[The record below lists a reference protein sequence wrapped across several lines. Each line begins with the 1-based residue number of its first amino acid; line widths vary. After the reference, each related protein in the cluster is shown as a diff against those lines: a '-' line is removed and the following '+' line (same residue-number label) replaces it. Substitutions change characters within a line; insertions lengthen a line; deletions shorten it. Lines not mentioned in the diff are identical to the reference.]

1 LIKDLLNTKFEKVI
15 FNRREHMRLNL
26 LKLPIV
32 ILILAVLYSC
42 SSSDEITKKKDE
54 ALNNKGNVVAEMLEQ
69 ARQFYLN
76 ALEKQNLNLIEE
88 AVQNYESALTI
99 INNLSYYPGVDDN
112 EAYIE
117 LETAIIEDYKS
128 YVDSLPEL
136 PPGVSLAALEEW
148 MKGYVSE
155 IEISEDEKQER
166 EIIPA
171 DIPLEVN
178 GYVEQ
183 YLTYFTGKGERS
195 MRLWLERSGKY
206 FPMMS
211 SIFAA
216 EGVPKQLIY
225 LSMMESGLN
234 PTARSWARAV
244 GLWQFIKST
253 GNLYGLEG
261 GFYYDE
267 RRDPVKS
274 TTAAAKHLKDLYNS
288 LGDWYLALS
297 AYNCGEGRVRRA
309 MHKSGA
315 NDFWSL
321 RKYLPKETRNYV
333 PQYIAVCIIA
343 MDPVAYGFN
352 NIEFHKPYQFETYNV
367 PGAVDLGYLAT
378 ISGTDLETLQD
389 MNPEL
394 TQLST
399 PPDFP
404 GGYPLKIPKGSLD
417 QFAAQMQNIPESA
430 RRTFLVHE
438 VRKGETLNKIAKKY
452 GVTIYELA
460 DANNISTK
468 SKLYVGV
475 PLRIPVLVN
484 PNENDYSYNTDV
496 TIAQDNGNKTD
507 QEYVSPYASLNGNNN
522 ESVDLTVN
530 EVDESVSELT
540 AQNDESLLA
549 ESDLEEKE
557 SVGTIQAIIP
567 EGYVSV
573 AYRVKKDDSLL
584 GIADLFNSRV
594 SDVRNWN
601 NIPYTSSIRVGQ
613 QLTLYVPQ
621 DKQNYY
627 ASLDKSTEIVEK
639 APKVY
644 TETSKQSYVYHKIS
658 RGENLGLI
666 ATQYGVSIAAIK
678 EWNNLNNNKIVAG
691 KKLKIYTDESYA
703 PISTDVASKN
713 TKGSI
718 NYYKVRKGDS
728 LSRIATKYHVSV
740 SELKKWNGLT
750 SNKINA
756 GQTLKL
762 YSSGSSGA
770 LVESTSPPAGNVS
783 YHKIKSGETIGGIA
797 EMYKVSASSIRE
809 WNNISGNK
817 IIAGTTLKIYSD
829 ASPNIVSNNAKQKTE
844 LTSESI
850 NHQIQSGETI
860 IGISESYGVS
870 VEDIKRWNNLSS
882 SKIVAGKTLIIYS
895 SGNGN
900 HKVSSTTVTQ
910 KTVKSE
916 VHKVNKGETLGGIAE
931 KYKVSI
937 ASIQQLNNISGN
949 KIIAGQDLKIPQ
961 STGTTSQKSKD
972 GLHTVENGET
982 LYSIAIK
989 YNTSVQKIKKLN
1001 NLSSSKIIVGQKL
1014 KVS

>member
-1 LIKDLLNTKFEKVI
+1 
-15 FNRREHMRLNL
+15 MRLNL
-26 LKLPIV
+26 FKWPI
-32 ILILAVLYSC
+32 ILISLVIFYSC
-42 SSSDEITKKKDE
+42 GGSDEITKKKDD
-54 ALNNKGNVVAEMLEQ
+54 AINNKGNVVTEMLEQ
-69 ARQFYLN
+69 ARQFYLT

-88 AVQNYESALTI
+88 AVKNYESALRI
-99 INNLSYYPGVDDN
+99 INNLSYYPGVDNN

-128 YVDSLPEL
+128 YVDGLEEL

-155 IEISEDEKQER
+155 IELSDDTKDQR
-166 EIIPA
+166 EVIPA

-211 SIFAA
+211 GIFAA

-253 GNLYGLEG
+253 GSLYGLEG
-261 GFYYDE
+261 SFYFDE

-274 TTAAAKHLKDLYNS
+274 SNAAARHLKDLYNS
-288 LGDWYLALS
+288 LGDWYLALA

-309 MHKSGA
+309 IQKSGSD
-315 NDFWSL
+315 DFWSV
-321 RKYLPKETRNYV
+321 RKHLPKETRNYV

-352 NIEFHKPYQFETYNV
+352 DIEFHKPYQIETYNV

-378 ISGTDLETLQD
+378 ISGTDLETIQD

-399 PPDFP
+399 PPDYP
-404 GGYPLKIPKGSLD
+404 GGYPLKIPKGSLE
-417 QFAAQMQNIPESA
+417 QFASQMQNIPESA

-438 VRKGETLNKIAKKY
+438 VRKGESLNKIAKNY
-452 GVTIYELA
+452 GVTVYELA

-484 PNENDYSYNTDV
+484 PNQNDYSYNTDISV
-496 TIAQDNGNKTD
+496 AQDNGNKTD
-507 QEYVSPYASLNGNNN
+507 QEYVSPYSSLNGTNN
-522 ESVDLTVN
+522 ENVDVSIN
-530 EVDESVSELT
+530 EIDESVSGSTTGDETLLT
-540 AQNDESLLA
+540 ESYT
-549 ESDLEEKE
+549 EEKE
-557 SVGTIQAIIP
+557 SVGTIEAIIP
-567 EGYVSV
+567 EGYASV
-573 AYRVKKDDSLL
+573 TYRVKKDDSLL

-601 NIPYTSSIRVGQ
+601 NIPYTSSIRIGQ
-613 QLTLYVPQ
+613 QLTIYVPQ

-627 ASLDKSTEIVEK
+627 ASLDKSTEIEEK
-639 APKVY
+639 APNVY
-644 TETSKQSYVYHKIS
+644 TETSKSSYVYHTIN

-678 EWNNLNNNKIVAG
+678 EWNNLDNNKIIAG

-703 PISTDVASKN
+703 TLSTDVVKN
-713 TKGSI
+713 TKG
-718 NYYKVRKGDS
+718 NVYYYKVRKGDTIS
-728 LSRIATKYHVSV
+728 EIAERYHVS
-740 SELKKWNGLT
+740 STELKKWNGLK
-750 SNKINA
+750 SNSIKF

-762 YSSGSSGA
+762 YTNESTTS
-770 LVESTSPPAGNVS
+770 LVESTSSPKSNVN
-783 YHKIKSGETIGGIA
+783 YHKVKSGETIGGIA
-797 EMYKVSASSIRE
+797 EQYQVFASSIRE
-809 WNNISGNK
+809 WNGISGNK
-817 IIAGTTLKIYSD
+817 IIAGETLKIYSNV
-829 ASPNIVSNNAKQKTE
+829 SVNVVSNDVSQKTE
-844 LTSESI
+844 LTSESL
-850 NHQIQSGETI
+850 NHQIQPGETI
-860 IGISESYGVS
+860 IGISELYGVS
-870 VEDIKRWNNLSS
+870 VENIKRWNNLSS
-882 SKIVAGKTLIIYS
+882 SKIIAGKSLIIYS
-895 SGNGN
+895 NGNGN
-900 HKVSSTTVTQ
+900 HNKVSTTTVS
-910 KTVKSE
+910 KNSGSPE
-916 VHKVNKGETLGGIAE
+916 IHKVKKGETLGGIAE
-931 KYKVSI
+931 NYNVSV
-937 ASIQQLNNISGN
+937 ASLRQVNNIKGN

-961 STGTTSQKSKD
+961 TTGTASQKPKD
-972 GLHTVENGET
+972 GYHTVENGET

-989 YNTSVQKIKKLN
+989 YNTSVQKIKTLN
-1001 NLSSSKIIVGQKL
+1001 NLSTSKIIVGQKL
-1014 KVS
+1014 KVG

>member
-1 LIKDLLNTKFEKVI
+1 MKQNF
-15 FNRREHMRLNL
+15 
-26 LKLPIV
+26 LKLPI
-32 ILILAVLYSC
+32 IIIILAVLHSC
-42 SSSDEITKKKDE
+42 SGGDEITKKKDE

-69 ARQFYLN
+69 ARQFYLT
-76 ALEKQNLNLIEE
+76 ALEKQNLSLVEE
-88 AVQNYESALTI
+88 AVQNYESALSI

-128 YVDSLPEL
+128 YVDGLPEL

-155 IEISEDEKQER
+155 VELSEESQQER

-183 YLTYFTGKGERS
+183 YLTYFTGRGEKS

-211 SIFAA
+211 NIFAA

-253 GNLYGLEG
+253 GSLYGLEG

-274 TTAAAKHLKDLYNS
+274 STAAAKHLKDLYSS

-309 MHKSGA
+309 MQKSGA

-343 MDPVAYGFN
+343 MDPVAYGFG
-352 NIEFHKPYQFETYNV
+352 NIDYQKPYQFETYNV

-378 ISGTDLETLQD
+378 ISGTDLQTLQD

-404 GGYPLKIPKGSLD
+404 GGYPIKIPKGSLE
-417 QFAAQMQNIPESA
+417 QFASQMQNIPESA

-438 VRKGETLNKIAKKY
+438 VRKGETLNKIAKNY
-452 GVTIYELA
+452 GVSIYELA

-484 PNENDYSYNTDV
+484 PNQNDYSYNTDV
-496 TIAQDNGNKTD
+496 TIALDNGNKTD
-507 QEYVSPYASLNGNNN
+507 QEYVSPYNSLNGSTNESTDLAVN
-522 ESVDLTVN
+522 ESVSDSSNKNTGILV
-530 EVDESVSELT
+530 
-540 AQNDESLLA
+540 A
-549 ESDLEEKE
+549 ENNVEDKE
-557 SVGTIQAIIP
+557 SIGTVESIVP
-567 EGYVSV
+567 EGYVAV
-573 AYRVKKDDSLL
+573 DYRVKKDDSLL
-584 GIADLFNSRV
+584 GIADMFSARV
-594 SDVRNWN
+594 SDLRNWN
-601 NIPYTSSIRVGQ
+601 NIPYTTSIRVGQ
-613 QLTLYVPQ
+613 KLTVYVPQ
-621 DKQNYY
+621 DKQSYY
-627 ASLDKSTEIVEK
+627 ASLDKSTEIEEK
-639 APKVY
+639 APKNY
-644 TETSKQSYVYHKIS
+644 SETNKSSYVYHTIS

-678 EWNNLNNNKIVAG
+678 EWNNLSNNKIVAG

-703 PISTDVASKN
+703 PISTDVSSKN
-713 TKGSI
+713 TKG
-718 NYYKVRKGDS
+718 NLNNYKVKKGDS
-728 LSRIATKYHVSV
+728 LSEIAEKYHVSI
-740 SELKKWNGLT
+740 SELKKWNSLK
-750 SNKINA
+750 SNTINA
-756 GQTLKL
+756 GQTLKI
-762 YSSGSSGA
+762 YSSETTSS
-770 LVESTSPPAGNVS
+770 LVESTTTPKGNVS
-783 YHKIKSGETIGGIA
+783 YHKIKQGESLGSIA
-797 EMYKVSASSIRE
+797 ELYKVSASDIRE

-817 IIAGTTLKIYSD
+817 IIAGSTLKIYSD
-829 ASPNIVSNNAKQKTE
+829 ASSNVVSNNISQKTE
-844 LTSESI
+844 LNSESV
-850 NHQIQSGETI
+850 NHQIQPGESI
-860 IGISESYGVS
+860 IAISESYGVS

-882 SKIVAGKTLIIYS
+882 SKIIAGKTLIIYS

-900 HKVSSTTVTQ
+900 HQKVSNTTVSE
-910 KTVKSE
+910 KTSNSST
-916 VHKVNKGETLGGIAE
+916 HKVKKGETLGGIAE
-931 KYKVSI
+931 KYKVSV
-937 ASIQQLNNISGN
+937 ASIQQVNNISGN
-949 KIIAGQDLKIPQ
+949 KIIVGQELKIPK
-961 STGTTSQKSKD
+961 SSGTTSQKSKD
-972 GLHTVENGET
+972 GLHIVENGET